1 MAPLSE
7 FIWAEEECGEW
18 ITGVCDYRSIFRYL
32 HFSQDGRVSLSWI
45 TFVLLLYRRFSKD
58 VINLMFR
65 DCRRFRKQERRGNG
79 ILRDPAG
86 HEVPEISGNFDRK
99 SKKLYYAA
107 AFTNAFILNAS
118 SGLQSASFKTLHPVC
133 FDHLVLSGSRLLP
146 LSLPATSLR
155 LMLISSSTI
164 VHLLIRWCHR
174 QTLASWRWLLGEE
187 EMCLGCFHLV
197 VTVDNTKLERG
208 RCRTKTH

>member
-32 HFSQDGRVSLSWI
+32 HFSQDGREARAGSHLS
-45 TFVLLLYRRFSKD
+45 YRRFPKD
-58 VINLMFR
+58 VRNLMFR
-65 DCRRFRKQERRGNG
+65 DCRRFRKRERRGNG

-107 AFTNAFILNAS
+107 SFTNAFILNAS
-118 SGLQSASFKTLHPVC
+118 YGLQSTCLLTSFKTLHLVC
-133 FDHLVLSGSRLLP
+133 FDHWVLSASRLLP

-164 VHLLIRWCHR
+164 VHLLIR
-174 QTLASWRWLLGEE
+174 
-187 EMCLGCFHLV
+187 
-197 VTVDNTKLERG
+197 
-208 RCRTKTH
+208 